1 MSQLVSALGVKRGTF
16 LEMGAHDGEF
26 ESNSVFLE
34 ACWRWRAILL
44 EPNPSS
50 FAMVRRGRPGALAV
64 RAAVCREPGQ
74 VTFAVRSGAEGMQST
89 PTGGVESVLRSQL
102 GGRMVG
108 LPDRNKT
115 NNGPAGWRN
124 KTNNGP
130 AGWLRGAVTRLQV
143 PCAPMRHVFKGL
155 LVERLDVF
163 FLDVEGS
170 ELATLQSIDFGAV
183 SIGVLVVEM
192 RSFDCATNP
201 LVFALLAA
209 EGYENVGIFRVWAGK
224 IYDVVFLR
232 SGHFLDQSPRAT
244 PNLAL
249 RFLARFRKT
258 RHWQTRP
265 GRLRGSRGR
274 AEAARYVIDAPR
286 IMGFLC
292 GPRRAAGALVGNV
305 SGLRRL
311 SYGFNV

>member
-1 MSQLVSALGVKRGTF
+1 MSELVGALGVSRGTF

-26 ESNSVFLE
+26 ESNSIFLE

-74 VTFAVRSGAEGMQST
+74 VTFAVRFGAEGMQST

-108 LPDRNKT
+108 LSGRNKT
-115 NNGPAGWRN
+115 NNGPA
-124 KTNNGP
+124 K
-130 AGWLRGAVTRLQV
+130 WLRGAVTRFQV
-143 PCAPMRHVFKGL
+143 PCAPMRQVFNGL

-201 LVFALLAA
+201 LVFALLEA
-209 EGYENVGIFRVWAGK
+209 EGYENVGIFRVWPGK

-232 SGHFLDQSPRAT
+232 SAHFLDQNPRVT

-249 RFLARFRKT
+249 RVLAKFKKQ

-265 GRLRGSRGR
+265 GRLRGARGR
-274 AEAARYVIDAPR
+274 PEASHYVIYAPR

-292 GPRRAAGALVGNV
+292 GPTTNFNQTVGALSNV
-305 SGLRRL
+305 RPRVPFSILASRAL
-311 SYGFNV
+311 T